1 MILKQF
7 FSSSYREKE
16 LLAFDS
22 VYLKREDNQTFSGVF
37 NST

>member
-16 LLAFDS
+16 LLAFDF
-22 VYLKREDNQTFSGVF
+22 VYLKRDDNQTFNSVF
-37 NST
+37 SST